1 MLIGKVVGTVV
12 STVKDPKV
20 AALKF
25 QIVQELDERNRLR
38 NRYVVAAD
46 TIGAGQGDLVLFA
59 TGSSARQTTLT
70 DGRPIDAAIFA
81 VIDSW
86 DVDDELVYQ
95 KEGLEAYSRSPAA
108 E

>member
-1 MLIGKVVGTVV
+1 MFIGKVVGTVV
-12 STVKDPKV
+12 SSIKDPKV

-25 QIVQELDERNRLR
+25 QIVQELDEHNRPR
-38 NRYVVAAD
+38 DKYVVAAD

-59 TGSSARQTTLT
+59 QGSSARQTTLT

-86 DVDDELVYQ
+86 DVDDKLVYQ
-95 KEGLEAYSRSPAA
+95 KEGLETLARQPA
-108 E
+108 ED